1 MVKKL
6 VGLIGVVVCFIC
18 TVITLSGCGVDEYVF
33 LYPVTNPHVP
43 TADPLFNYFSFT
55 TSDKKNTDEASG
67 YFKGFEIY
75 YRIYNS
81 ESGRD
86 SDVVAINNYN
96 SDNPSSAYSY
106 LINTKNYCRLSC
118 AVRPVDFPLIP
129 ESTSNRPVVIGLG
142 QSIQT
147 FVISV
152 AGDSSLY
159 GEPRRTNNGT
169 TEADKRFIFDEIDNG
184 DSDYTYSSS
193 GKTDTVYIQAY
204 ALAYGYDQSYKS
216 IYSEL
221 CNLGY
226 VTIVDNYV
234 P

>member
-1 MVKKL
+1 MTIGKFS
-6 VGLIGVVVCFIC
+6 GLIGVIVSCVVLS
-18 TVITLSGCGVDEYVF
+18 LSGCGIDEYVY

-43 TADPLFNYFSFT
+43 SADSANNYFSFL
-55 TSDKKNTDEASG
+55 TSDNKNSDEASG

-81 ESGRD
+81 ESSRD

-106 LINTKNYCRLSC
+106 LINTKKYCRLSC
-118 AVRPVDFPLIP
+118 SVRPIDSPLIP
-129 ESTSNRPVVIGLG
+129 GSTNDRIVVIDLG
-142 QSIQT
+142 QSIKPYE
-147 FVISV
+147 ISV
-152 AGDSSLY
+152 AGNSSLY
-159 GEPRRTNNGT
+159 AEPRRTNNGT
-169 TEADKRFIFDEIDNG
+169 TEDDKRFIFDEFDSG

-226 VTIVDNYV
+226 VTLID
-234 P
+234 